1 MRPETIEAVCFDFDG
16 TLADTEPLGIELD
29 LEAYRSFGLEV
40 PLEEAHTVC
49 GTDGKASVEAILA
62 NHGRPD
68 LTAED
73 FEARRRPSS
82 QIYRSMGLTVFP
94 GAFEC
99 VRSLRAAGVKC
110 AVVSTTAACDL
121 AYGLSRIGAMDCFD
135 AMVAGDMVE
144 HRKPAPDP
152 YLLALSFLGVDA
164 SRAIAVDDSPVGIAS
179 AKAAGLHV
187 VAFTGSEIRQDTSAA
202 DETLAAW
209 PLDLG
214 L

>member
-29 LEAYRSFGLEV
+29 REAFRSFGLEV
-40 PLEEAHTVC
+40 PLAEASTVC
-49 GTDGKASVEAILA
+49 GTDGRASVEAILA

-68 LTAED
+68 LSADD

-82 QIYRSMGLTVFP
+82 VIYRAMDFTVFP
-94 GAFEC
+94 GAIEC
-99 VRSLRAAGVKC
+99 VRALRAAGVKC
-110 AVVSTTAACDL
+110 ALVSTTAACDL
-121 AYGLSRIGAMDCFD
+121 AFALSRIGAMDCFD
-135 AMVAGDMVE
+135 ALVAGDMVE
-144 HRKPAPDP
+144 RRKPEPDP
-152 YLLALSFLGVDA
+152 YRLALSLLGVDA

-187 VAFTGSEIRQDTSAA
+187 VGFTGSHIVQDVSGA

-209 PLDLG
+209 PLELDL
-214 L
+214 